1 MPLGAIGLL
10 FASAILHT
18 TWNLFL
24 KQSGEKYVAIW
35 WAAVIG
41 AGLFIPVLFFTGLPA
56 RAIWYLLLLSVL
68 LEAAYYVV
76 LAAGYNDSDF
86 SLIYPMGR
94 GTAPAFIA
102 LWSVLFLHETFTVG
116 GVIGLIIIIFG
127 LLVVGSSD
135 LFQSHGKPR
144 IRGIL
149 LAFSLAL
156 LISIYTVVDG
166 TAVRQTAALPY
177 TIMIFFLLPIFS
189 APLIIRHYGWPMLKA
204 EFGSHFFRL
213 LAIGVLTVAAYSLA
227 LWAYSFALLGY
238 AGAIREVSVVMGAFA
253 GWQFLDEKMGGRR
266 VVGAIVIFAGILVIA
281 IFG

>member
-1 MPLGAIGLL
+1 MPLGAIALL
-10 FASAILHT
+10 FGSAILHT
-18 TWNLFL
+18 TWNLLL
-24 KQSGEKYVAIW
+24 KQSGEKYVAVW

-56 RAIWYLLLLSVL
+56 RNTWILLLLSVL

-76 LAAGYNDSDF
+76 LSAAYNDSDF
-86 SLIYPMGR
+86 SLVYPMGR

-102 LWSVLFLHETFTVG
+102 LWSVLFLHETLTVG
-116 GVIGLIIIIFG
+116 GLIGLIVIILG

-135 LFQSHGKPR
+135 LFQSKGKPHK
-144 IRGIL
+144 RGIYLAL
-149 LAFSLAL
+149 LLAL

-189 APLIIRHYGWPMLKA
+189 SPFIFHHYGWATLKS
-204 EFGSHFFRL
+204 ELGSHYLRL

-227 LWAYSFALLGY
+227 LWAYSFSLLGY
-238 AGAIREVSVVMGAFA
+238 AGAIREVSVVMGAYA
-253 GWQFLDEKMGGRR
+253 GWQFLNEKLGGRR
-266 VVGAIVIFAGILVIA
+266 VIGAIVIFAGILMIA
-281 IFG
+281 LYG